1 MDKDAQRFEDL
12 ISWQKA
18 RLLNQDIYNLTTTQ
32 GFADDAAL
40 KNQVRRAAIAILLNI
55 AEAFVH
61 RQSGEFRE
69 FLYVAQGS
77 TAEVQSALYVAK
89 DRAYISE
96 EEFKITYDK
105 VEELSKLISKCTV

>member
-1 MDKDAQRFEDL
+1 MNKDVQRFEDL
-12 ISWQKA
+12 VSWQKA
-18 RLLNQDIYNLTTTQ
+18 RLLNQDIYNLTIIQ

-40 KNQVRRAAIAILLNI
+40 KDQIRRAAIAILLNI

-61 RQSGEFRE
+61 RHSNEFRE

-77 TAEVQSALYVAK
+77 TAEVQSALYIAK

-96 EEFKITYDK
+96 DEFKITYDK
-105 VEELSKLISKCTV
+105 VEDLSRIISDCTV